1 MQSVSGKLS
10 SLSNF
15 DEGASLGCGSV
26 VKNPFANAGDSGSI
40 PGQKDP

>member
-1 MQSVSGKLS
+1 MQSVSGKLY